1 METNSNGSVTGC
13 NGCTGQWCS
22 RHSITK
28 GNTHRRLCATNQRYF
43 DMWESRKNNLSAKP
57 TPPPRQA
64 ARLELMD
71 IKEKGR
77 VLWRELF
84 LSVFSSSD
92 LAAWEARIPG
102 YQCGGR
108 CKRFYTNWKS
118 SHIPSFPLSFEW
130 KHSLKSAVNQKL
142 GHPNLALEEARAFWN
157 SQSGT

>member
-1 METNSNGSVTGC
+1 MSK
-13 NGCTGQWCS
+13 
-22 RHSITK
+22 TK
-28 GNTHRRLCATNQRYF
+28 DEYIENLRNRGYIVPAIRPAT
-43 DMWESRKNNLSAKP
+43 
-57 TPPPRQA
+57 TPPASVRKSDDNEA
-64 ARLELMD
+64 WRLMD

-130 KHSLKSAVNQKL
+130 KYSLKSAVNQKL

-157 SQSGT
+157 SQSGTQ